1 MIEERNVYWDYRNG
15 HHTWRSKKFMDLTSE
30 SPPREISR
38 VAYTKRGLRA
48 KSPLW
53 IFVKIGTEENQK
65 IAAANIAST
74 LCSVALA
81 SSKDLDILFNERTK
95 SLILVLDCQYLINL
109 FSYKVVD
116 EKYANLVTIK
126 NLIFNLF
133 VETDIANQYE
143 INEGNIIYFDFIS
156 VENFSPIKYR
166 IEKIDIY
173 NQQKFLD
180 KLYSN
185 IDCYMH
191 QFKIIIDKISACHIF
206 RDMKRYIIEYQG
218 SENIR
223 FASGLLQKTTKHLE
237 LPFLVTHLVKKNR
250 SDKKLQ
256 DGMIKTKQN
265 FNYRLNPIL
274 NWNCKKLCTNP
285 CGLHHPLDVL
295 AFNAKRHACH
305 EQLDALAVNGKH
317 HVDREQPETVFFRVP
332 QKPEDISPRLSKV
345 IDLCL
350 DELPVFLFFAASLL
364 GPKDLDVNG
373 TNISIFFPFLYLDH
387 GSHVIEKVLSL
398 DKSFPSSIHFNNKQL
413 TKHGLAN
420 LLKEQNS
427 VNFIGVDDDGTDL
440 LSILLKRSRT
450 SNKDIYKIVQSI
462 SSTND
467 KKRYGRINCIS
478 FCTKETLIKFYRSK
492 IFRSGIVKYLVPIL
506 PDINQ
511 HNFSINRIEE
521 LLYIFKSNITQI
533 DECDKIFTKLCN
545 EFNIKKSIFNRNFT
559 GDLTTFTNYIRILF
573 LLIVITQDENNYAT
587 LRGEKDRD
595 HYEKVMLTANYLS
608 CILEMHKNHSTPNF
622 KFERLRQSLKKFVSM
637 FKYKYIYERE
647 LVRPFLSSYKK
658 SQIAKAIEM
667 LCNDGIIT
675 KGEEKIP
682 LKVGRKSSPIYEIM
696 RSRRIRNSF

>member
-116 EKYANLVTIK
+116 EKHANLVTIK

-237 LPFLVTHLVKKNR
+237 LPFLITHLAIKN
-250 SDKKLQ
+250 SLDENSQGGATNNNKL
-256 DGMIKTKQN
+256 IFKSK
-265 FNYRLNPIL
+265 PIF
-274 NWNCKKLCTNP
+274 NWNCKRLCNAP
-285 CGLHHPLDVL
+285 CGLHHPLD
-295 AFNAKRHACH
+295 
-305 EQLDALAVNGKH
+305 ALSFTDK
-317 HVDREQPETVFFRVP
+317 PLPYCPP
-332 QKPEDISPRLSKV
+332 QKSDTTPIPEKLTGVSPRLSK
-345 IDLCL
+345 ILNLPL
-350 DELPVFLFFAASLL
+350 DELPVLLFFASCLL
-364 GPKDLDVNG
+364 
-373 TNISIFFPFLYLDH
+373 TNQKLTVGDDTVSIFFPFLYINH
-387 GSHVIEKVLSL
+387 NVRTIKSILSIT
-398 DKSFPSSIHFNNKQL
+398 DNIPYQTHCENKQL
-413 TKHGLAN
+413 TKHDLAI
-420 LLKEQNS
+420 LLKTHNN
-427 VNFIGVDDDGTDL
+427 VNFIGSDNTNTDI
-440 LSILLKRSRT
+440 LSLLLKRSRT
-450 SNKDIYKIVQSI
+450 SNQDIYQIKNAI
-462 SSTND
+462 SVNIN
-467 KKRYGRINCIS
+467 KKDYGRLNCIS
-478 FCTKETLIKFYRSK
+478 FCTNETLIKFRKSK
-492 IFRSGIVKYLVPIL
+492 AFRSGLLKHLIL
-506 PDINQ
+506 IRPDANPDK
-511 HNFSINRIEE
+511 FSTATLKE
-521 LLYIFKSNITQI
+521 LLNSLKKNIHNI
-533 DECDKIFTKLCN
+533 HNCREFFEKICYDFDVKL
-545 EFNIKKSIFNRNFT
+545 SIFNSNYTENPKYFLNYVKIIFILIIITFDEENITLIHGSKSRDYYRIINDSAIFLNKQLCEFSEKSMIDFNFT
-559 GDLTTFTNYIRILF
+559 MLIHSMESF
-573 LLIVITQDENNYAT
+573 LSRY
-587 LRGEKDRD
+587 K
-595 HYEKVMLTANYLS
+595 
-608 CILEMHKNHSTPNF
+608 HKF
-622 KFERLRQSLKKFVSM
+622 
-637 FKYKYIYERE
+637 IYERE
-647 LVRPFLSSYKK
+647 LTRPFLESHNKK
-658 SQIAKAIEM
+658 HIHDAIDM
-667 LCNDGIIT
+667 LCE
-675 KGEEKIP
+675 KGRLVKGDVTTPPKI
-682 LKVGRKSSPIYEIM
+682 GRKSSQPYKIT
-696 RSRRIRNSF
+696 N

>member
-116 EKYANLVTIK
+116 EKHANLVTIK

-237 LPFLVTHLVKKNR
+237 LPFLITHLAIKN
-250 SDKKLQ
+250 SLDENSQGGATNNNKL
-256 DGMIKTKQN
+256 IFKSK
-265 FNYRLNPIL
+265 PIF
-274 NWNCKKLCTNP
+274 NWNCKRLCNAP
-285 CGLHHPLDVL
+285 CGLHHPLD
-295 AFNAKRHACH
+295 
-305 EQLDALAVNGKH
+305 ALSFTDK
-317 HVDREQPETVFFRVP
+317 PLPYCPP
-332 QKPEDISPRLSKV
+332 QKSDTTPIPEKLTGVSPRLSK
-345 IDLCL
+345 ILNLPL
-350 DELPVFLFFAASLL
+350 DELPVLLFFASCLL
-364 GPKDLDVNG
+364 
-373 TNISIFFPFLYLDH
+373 TNQKLTVGDDTVSIFFPFLYINH
-387 GSHVIEKVLSL
+387 NVRTIKSILSIT
-398 DKSFPSSIHFNNKQL
+398 DNIPYQTHCENKQL
-413 TKHGLAN
+413 TKHDLAI
-420 LLKEQNS
+420 LLKTHNN
-427 VNFIGVDDDGTDL
+427 VNFIGSDNTNTDI
-440 LSILLKRSRT
+440 LSLLLKRSRT
-450 SNKDIYKIVQSI
+450 SNQDIYQIKNAI
-462 SSTND
+462 SVNIN
-467 KKRYGRINCIS
+467 KKDYGRLNCIS
-478 FCTKETLIKFYRSK
+478 FCTNETLIKFRKSK
-492 IFRSGIVKYLVPIL
+492 AFRSGLLKHLIL
-506 PDINQ
+506 IRPDANPDK
-511 HNFSINRIEE
+511 FSTATLKE
-521 LLYIFKSNITQI
+521 LLNSLKKNIHNI
-533 DECDKIFTKLCN
+533 HNCREFFEKICYDFDVKL
-545 EFNIKKSIFNRNFT
+545 SIFNSNYTENPKYFLNYVKIIFILIIITFDEENITLIHGSKSRDYYRIINDSAIFLNKQLCEFSEKSMIDFNFT
-559 GDLTTFTNYIRILF
+559 MLIHSMESF
-573 LLIVITQDENNYAT
+573 LSRY
-587 LRGEKDRD
+587 K
-595 HYEKVMLTANYLS
+595 
-608 CILEMHKNHSTPNF
+608 HKF
-622 KFERLRQSLKKFVSM
+622 
-637 FKYKYIYERE
+637 IYERE
-647 LVRPFLSSYKK
+647 LTRPFLESHNKK
-658 SQIAKAIEM
+658 HIHDAIDM
-667 LCNDGIIT
+667 LCE
-675 KGEEKIP
+675 KGRLVKGDVTTPPKI
-682 LKVGRKSSPIYEIM
+682 GRKSSQPYKII
-696 RSRRIRNSF
+696 N

>member
-1 MIEERNVYWDYRNG
+1 MMIEERNVYWDYRNG

-116 EKYANLVTIK
+116 EKHANLVTIK

-237 LPFLVTHLVKKNR
+237 LPFLITHLAIKN
-250 SDKKLQ
+250 SLDENSQGGATNNNKL
-256 DGMIKTKQN
+256 IFKSK
-265 FNYRLNPIL
+265 PIF
-274 NWNCKKLCTNP
+274 NWNCKRLCNAP
-285 CGLHHPLDVL
+285 CGLHHPLD
-295 AFNAKRHACH
+295 
-305 EQLDALAVNGKH
+305 ALSFTDK
-317 HVDREQPETVFFRVP
+317 PLPYCPP
-332 QKPEDISPRLSKV
+332 QKSDTTPIPEKLTGVSPRLSK
-345 IDLCL
+345 ILNLPL
-350 DELPVFLFFAASLL
+350 DELPVLLFFASCLL
-364 GPKDLDVNG
+364 
-373 TNISIFFPFLYLDH
+373 TNQKLTVGDDTVSIFFPFLYINH
-387 GSHVIEKVLSL
+387 NVRTIKSILSIT
-398 DKSFPSSIHFNNKQL
+398 DNIPYQTHCENKQL
-413 TKHGLAN
+413 TKHDLAI
-420 LLKEQNS
+420 LLKTHNN
-427 VNFIGVDDDGTDL
+427 VNFIGSDNTNTDI
-440 LSILLKRSRT
+440 LSLLLKRSRT
-450 SNKDIYKIVQSI
+450 SNQDIYQIKNAI
-462 SSTND
+462 SVNIN
-467 KKRYGRINCIS
+467 KKDYGRLNCIS
-478 FCTKETLIKFYRSK
+478 FCTNETLIKFRKSK
-492 IFRSGIVKYLVPIL
+492 AFRSGLLKHLIL
-506 PDINQ
+506 IRPDANPDK
-511 HNFSINRIEE
+511 FSTATLKE
-521 LLYIFKSNITQI
+521 LLNSLKKNIHNI
-533 DECDKIFTKLCN
+533 HNCREFFEKICYDFDVKL
-545 EFNIKKSIFNRNFT
+545 SIFNSNYTENPKYFLNYVKIIFILIIITFDEENITLIHGSKSRDYYRIINDSAIFLNKQLCEFSEKSMIDFNFT
-559 GDLTTFTNYIRILF
+559 MLIHSMESF
-573 LLIVITQDENNYAT
+573 LSRY
-587 LRGEKDRD
+587 K
-595 HYEKVMLTANYLS
+595 
-608 CILEMHKNHSTPNF
+608 HKF
-622 KFERLRQSLKKFVSM
+622 
-637 FKYKYIYERE
+637 IYERE
-647 LVRPFLSSYKK
+647 LTRPFLESHNKK
-658 SQIAKAIEM
+658 HIHDAIDM
-667 LCNDGIIT
+667 LCE
-675 KGEEKIP
+675 KGRLVKGDVTTPPKI
-682 LKVGRKSSPIYEIM
+682 GRKSSQPYKII
-696 RSRRIRNSF
+696 N

>member
-1 MIEERNVYWDYRNG
+1 MMMIEERNVYWDYRNG

-116 EKYANLVTIK
+116 EKHANLVTIK

-237 LPFLVTHLVKKNR
+237 LPFLITHLAIKN
-250 SDKKLQ
+250 SLDENSQGGATNNNKL
-256 DGMIKTKQN
+256 IFKSK
-265 FNYRLNPIL
+265 PIF
-274 NWNCKKLCTNP
+274 NWNCKRLCNAP
-285 CGLHHPLDVL
+285 CGLHHPLD
-295 AFNAKRHACH
+295 
-305 EQLDALAVNGKH
+305 ALSFTDK
-317 HVDREQPETVFFRVP
+317 PLPYCPP
-332 QKPEDISPRLSKV
+332 QKSDTTPIPEKLTGVSPRLSK
-345 IDLCL
+345 ILNLPL
-350 DELPVFLFFAASLL
+350 DELPVLLFFASCLL
-364 GPKDLDVNG
+364 
-373 TNISIFFPFLYLDH
+373 TNQKLTVGDDTVSIFFPFLYINH
-387 GSHVIEKVLSL
+387 NVRTIKSILSIT
-398 DKSFPSSIHFNNKQL
+398 DNIPYQTHCENKQL
-413 TKHGLAN
+413 TKHDLAI
-420 LLKEQNS
+420 LLKTHNN
-427 VNFIGVDDDGTDL
+427 VNFIGSDNTNTDI
-440 LSILLKRSRT
+440 LSLLLKRSRT
-450 SNKDIYKIVQSI
+450 SNQDIYQIKNAI
-462 SSTND
+462 SVNIN
-467 KKRYGRINCIS
+467 KKDYGRLNCIS
-478 FCTKETLIKFYRSK
+478 FCTNETLIKFRKSK
-492 IFRSGIVKYLVPIL
+492 AFRSGLLKHLIL
-506 PDINQ
+506 IRPDANPDK
-511 HNFSINRIEE
+511 FSTATLKE
-521 LLYIFKSNITQI
+521 LLNSLKKNIHNI
-533 DECDKIFTKLCN
+533 HNCREFFEKICYDFDVKL
-545 EFNIKKSIFNRNFT
+545 SIFNSNYTENPKYFLNYVKIIFILIIITFDEENITLIHGSKSRDYYRIINDSAIFLNKQLCEFSEKSMIDFNFT
-559 GDLTTFTNYIRILF
+559 MLIHSMESF
-573 LLIVITQDENNYAT
+573 LSRY
-587 LRGEKDRD
+587 K
-595 HYEKVMLTANYLS
+595 
-608 CILEMHKNHSTPNF
+608 HKF
-622 KFERLRQSLKKFVSM
+622 
-637 FKYKYIYERE
+637 IYERE
-647 LVRPFLSSYKK
+647 LTRPFLESHNKK
-658 SQIAKAIEM
+658 HIHDAIDM
-667 LCNDGIIT
+667 LCE
-675 KGEEKIP
+675 KGRLVKGDVTTPPKI
-682 LKVGRKSSPIYEIM
+682 GRKSSQPYKIT
-696 RSRRIRNSF
+696 N

>member
-116 EKYANLVTIK
+116 EKHANLVTIK

-237 LPFLVTHLVKKNR
+237 LPFLITHLAIKN
-250 SDKKLQ
+250 SLDENSQGGATNNNKL
-256 DGMIKTKQN
+256 IFKSK
-265 FNYRLNPIL
+265 PIF
-274 NWNCKKLCTNP
+274 NWNCKRLCNAP
-285 CGLHHPLDVL
+285 CGLHHPLD
-295 AFNAKRHACH
+295 
-305 EQLDALAVNGKH
+305 ALSFTDK
-317 HVDREQPETVFFRVP
+317 PLPYCPP
-332 QKPEDISPRLSKV
+332 QKSDTTPIPEKLTGVSPRLSK
-345 IDLCL
+345 ILNLPL
-350 DELPVFLFFAASLL
+350 DELPVLLFFASCLL
-364 GPKDLDVNG
+364 
-373 TNISIFFPFLYLDH
+373 TNQKLTVGDDTVSIFFPFLYINH
-387 GSHVIEKVLSL
+387 NVRTIKSILSIT
-398 DKSFPSSIHFNNKQL
+398 DNIPYQTHCENKQL
-413 TKHGLAN
+413 TKHDLAI
-420 LLKEQNS
+420 LLKTHNN
-427 VNFIGVDDDGTDL
+427 VNFIGSDNTNTDI
-440 LSILLKRSRT
+440 LSLLLKRSRT
-450 SNKDIYKIVQSI
+450 SNQDIYQIKNAI
-462 SSTND
+462 SVNIN
-467 KKRYGRINCIS
+467 KKDYGRLNCIS
-478 FCTKETLIKFYRSK
+478 FCTNETLIKFRKSK
-492 IFRSGIVKYLVPIL
+492 AFRSGLLKHLIL
-506 PDINQ
+506 IRPDANPDK
-511 HNFSINRIEE
+511 FSTATLKE
-521 LLYIFKSNITQI
+521 LLNSLKKNIPNI
-533 DECDKIFTKLCN
+533 HNCREFFEKICYDFDVKL
-545 EFNIKKSIFNRNFT
+545 SIFNSNYTENPKYFLNYVKIIFILIIITFDEENITLIHGSKSRDYYRIINDSAIFLNKQLCEFSEKSMIDFNFT
-559 GDLTTFTNYIRILF
+559 MLIHSMESF
-573 LLIVITQDENNYAT
+573 LSRY
-587 LRGEKDRD
+587 K
-595 HYEKVMLTANYLS
+595 
-608 CILEMHKNHSTPNF
+608 HKF
-622 KFERLRQSLKKFVSM
+622 
-637 FKYKYIYERE
+637 IYERE
-647 LVRPFLSSYKK
+647 LTRPFLESHNKK
-658 SQIAKAIEM
+658 HIHDAIDM
-667 LCNDGIIT
+667 LCE
-675 KGEEKIP
+675 KGRLVKGDVTTPPKI
-682 LKVGRKSSPIYEIM
+682 GRKSSQPYKIT
-696 RSRRIRNSF
+696 N

>member
-1 MIEERNVYWDYRNG
+1 MMIEERNVYWDYRNG

-116 EKYANLVTIK
+116 EKHANLVTIK

-237 LPFLVTHLVKKNR
+237 LPFLITHLAIKN
-250 SDKKLQ
+250 SLDENSQGGATNNNKL
-256 DGMIKTKQN
+256 IFKSK
-265 FNYRLNPIL
+265 PIF
-274 NWNCKKLCTNP
+274 NWNCKRLCNAP
-285 CGLHHPLDVL
+285 CGLHHPLD
-295 AFNAKRHACH
+295 
-305 EQLDALAVNGKH
+305 ALSFTDK
-317 HVDREQPETVFFRVP
+317 PLPYCPP
-332 QKPEDISPRLSKV
+332 QKSDTTPIPEKLTGVSPRLSK
-345 IDLCL
+345 ILNLPL
-350 DELPVFLFFAASLL
+350 DELPVLLFFASCLL
-364 GPKDLDVNG
+364 
-373 TNISIFFPFLYLDH
+373 TNQKLTVGDDTVSIFFPFLYINH
-387 GSHVIEKVLSL
+387 NVRTIKSILSIT
-398 DKSFPSSIHFNNKQL
+398 DNIPYQTHCENKQL
-413 TKHGLAN
+413 TKHDLAI
-420 LLKEQNS
+420 LLKTHNN
-427 VNFIGVDDDGTDL
+427 VNFIGSDNTNTDI
-440 LSILLKRSRT
+440 LSLLLKRSRT
-450 SNKDIYKIVQSI
+450 SNQDIYQIKNAI
-462 SSTND
+462 SVNIN
-467 KKRYGRINCIS
+467 KKDYGRLNCIS
-478 FCTKETLIKFYRSK
+478 FCTNETLIKFRKSK
-492 IFRSGIVKYLVPIL
+492 AFRSGLLKHLIL
-506 PDINQ
+506 IRPDANPDK
-511 HNFSINRIEE
+511 FSTATLKE
-521 LLYIFKSNITQI
+521 LLNSLKKNIHNI
-533 DECDKIFTKLCN
+533 HNCREFFEKICYDFDVKL
-545 EFNIKKSIFNRNFT
+545 SIFNSNYTENPKYFLNYVKIIFILIIITFDEENITLIHGSKSRDYYRIINDSAIFLNKQLCEFSEKSMIDFNFT
-559 GDLTTFTNYIRILF
+559 MLIHSMESF
-573 LLIVITQDENNYAT
+573 LSRY
-587 LRGEKDRD
+587 K
-595 HYEKVMLTANYLS
+595 
-608 CILEMHKNHSTPNF
+608 HKF
-622 KFERLRQSLKKFVSM
+622 
-637 FKYKYIYERE
+637 IYERE
-647 LVRPFLSSYKK
+647 LTRPFLESHNKK
-658 SQIAKAIEM
+658 HIHDAIDM
-667 LCNDGIIT
+667 LCE
-675 KGEEKIP
+675 KGRLVKGDVTTPPKI
-682 LKVGRKSSPIYEIM
+682 GRKSSQPYKIT
-696 RSRRIRNSF
+696 N